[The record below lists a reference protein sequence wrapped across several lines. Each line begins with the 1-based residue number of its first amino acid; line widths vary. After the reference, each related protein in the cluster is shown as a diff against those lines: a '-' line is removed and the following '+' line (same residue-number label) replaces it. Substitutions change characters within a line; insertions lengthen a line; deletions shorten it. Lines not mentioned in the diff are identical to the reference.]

1 MTVYPTHLDIII
13 DVKIPCDWENL
24 SYHHD
29 LCPSFGVNGLQIFV
43 CDNATRDAEGLKN
56 KYCVHLAEEYGEHDC
71 KILLETNNWNKVM
84 HFVKEHTKKNLGGK
98 NANK

>member
-43 CDNATRDAEGLKN
+43 CDNATRDAEGLEN
-56 KYCVHLAEEYGEHDC
+56 KYSIILQKEYGEG
-71 KILLETNNWNKVM
+71 KTLLDTNNWNKVM
-84 HFVKEHTKKNLGGK
+84 HFVKEHTKKNFGGK